1 MKTLK
6 KTVSAAVAAL
16 ALAGLFSVIHVTS
29 AFASETGGGTGTL
42 AVRPIPKSESAETD
56 FVELPENMQ
65 KLYRTAIKHYKNNI
79 RKILTKHTDP
89 EQVNAPMLEIEELFV
104 EYTKYF
110 DENLSSWKRTT
121 HNLEDLLKGEA
132 LVKLLAHYKEK
143 RDNLDGV
150 SWNADW
156 SIDPKLIFSD
166 D

>member
-6 KTVSAAVAAL
+6 KTVSTAVAAL
-16 ALAGLFSVIHVTS
+16 VLAGLFSVTPATT
-29 AFASETGGGTGTL
+29 AFANDKTTL
-42 AVRPIPKSESAETD
+42 EVRSMAKPELESD

-110 DENLSSWKRTT
+110 DEDLNSWKKTA

-156 SIDPKLIFSD
+156 SIDPKLNFD